1 MGWGQEV
8 SFWTQWDTWEELG
21 TGARKDGT
29 KTLLL
34 LGTALWSL
42 LSNAPPPPPAA
53 GASSLHHLP
62 DLLEGQ
68 GVSPH
73 QDSAAYPSCR
83 LLGGTKR
90 GRWDEQVQRG
100 GSDSPLP
107 LIPEKGA
114 LILLPAN
121 SPWSVFPHQAQALG
135 KGRPHP
141 LATFSGW
148 QVFVH
153 SIIALPVSSPE
164 RAQGGQWGWG
174 AGLLILRRQGGQFL
188 HA

>member
-1 MGWGQEV
+1 M
-8 SFWTQWDTWEELG
+8 
-21 TGARKDGT
+21 
-29 KTLLL
+29 
-34 LGTALWSL
+34 
-42 LSNAPPPPPAA
+42 
-53 GASSLHHLP
+53 
-62 DLLEGQ
+62 
-68 GVSPH
+68 SPH